1 MNRVTADSNIFISAF
16 LRGGKPLQLLELARA
31 GQIELAI
38 TEDILR
44 ETGRVLGSKFHV
56 SSEDV
61 QQFRDEIIGFAKSR
75 PPDLSIDLKPM
86 YPIECGAARGILGTD
101 YSNSRGRCW
110 VEMPALSSRVSSVSP
125 SRYCM
130 TRYATACP
138 EPACPELVEAVEGFC
153 SPTSNSVQM
162 CG

>member
-44 ETGRVLGSKFHV
+44 ETGRVLGTKFHV

-61 QQFRDEIIGFAKSR
+61 QQFRDEIIGFAKLVTPTEGLDVVKTDSTDNLILECAVAGGSDTVVSGDV
-75 PPDLSIDLKPM
+75 DLLQMASF
-86 YPIECGAARGILGTD
+86 RGIKIVKVSEFLAGFQ
-101 YSNSRGRCW
+101 SRGR
-110 VEMPALSSRVSSVSP
+110 S
-125 SRYCM
+125 
-130 TRYATACP
+130 
-138 EPACPELVEAVEGFC
+138 
-153 SPTSNSVQM
+153 
-162 CG
+162 